1 MIVLWIKISQI
12 KGIKNM
18 KYITIL
24 NRGVR
29 KDRIDKTFEQRSKRR
44 REETI
49 QLPGGEGLQDLKQA
63 TLVCLKNSTKTS
75 RLRIKQKSEEFW

>member
-1 MIVLWIKISQI
+1 MILLWIKISQI

-18 KYITIL
+18 KCITIL
-24 NRGVR
+24 NRGIR
-29 KDRIDKTFEQRSKRR
+29 KDRIDNTFEQRFKRR

-63 TLVCLKNSTKTS
+63 TVVCLKNSTKTS
-75 RLRIKQKSEEFW
+75 RFRTK

>member
-1 MIVLWIKISQI
+1 VILLWIKISQI

-18 KYITIL
+18 KCITIL
-24 NRGVR
+24 NRGIR
-29 KDRIDKTFEQRSKRR
+29 KDRIDNTFEQRFKRR

-63 TLVCLKNSTKTS
+63 TVVCLKNSTKTS
-75 RLRIKQKSEEFW
+75 RFRTK

>member
-1 MIVLWIKISQI
+1 MIVLWIKISKI

-18 KYITIL
+18 KCITIL

-29 KDRIDKTFEQRSKRR
+29 KDCIDKTFEQRSKRR

-49 QLPGGEGLQDLKQA
+49 QLPGGGLQDLKQA

>member
-24 NRGVR
+24 NRGIR
-29 KDRIDKTFEQRSKRR
+29 KDCIDNTFEQRFKR

-75 RLRIKQKSEEFW
+75 RFRIK